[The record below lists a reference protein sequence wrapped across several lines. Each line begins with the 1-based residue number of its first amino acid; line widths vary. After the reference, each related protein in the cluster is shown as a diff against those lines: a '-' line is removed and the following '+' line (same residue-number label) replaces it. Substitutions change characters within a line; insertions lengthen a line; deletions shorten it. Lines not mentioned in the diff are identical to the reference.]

1 MKQTILGAGLFIVGL
16 AGLIALSQARS
27 GGATAAPATAS
38 GQYPVLI
45 NTCLI
50 SNDVRALAAF
60 YQLVLRIPPKF
71 DGEGYAEFKTGAGV
85 LTIFDARAQE
95 KYIPGSAESSANRS
109 VILEFRVADPDEEY
123 ARLQG
128 IVKTWVKPPTTQPW
142 GTRSIY
148 FRDPD
153 GNLVNFFARAKAQ

>member
-1 MKQTILGAGLFIVGL
+1 MKQTIIGAGLFIVGL
-16 AGLIALSQARS
+16 AGLMALSQARS
-27 GGATAAPATAS
+27 GRAWDPAVS
-38 GQYPVLI
+38 EVGQHPVLI

-50 SNDVRALAAF
+50 SNDVRSLAAF
-60 YQLVLRIPPKF
+60 YQLVLRIPPRF
-71 DGEGYAEFKTGAGV
+71 DGEGYAEFRTGAGV

-95 KYIPGSAESSANRS
+95 KYIPGSADSPANRS
-109 VILEFRVADPDEEY
+109 VILEFRVADPDGEY

-153 GNLVNFFARAKAQ
+153 GNLVNFFAVVRAK

>member
-1 MKQTILGAGLFIVGL
+1 MKQTFLGTGLFVVGL
-16 AGLIALSQARS
+16 AGLMSLLQVRS
-27 GGATAAPATAS
+27 GGSTATPAPAS
-38 GQYPVLI
+38 GKYPVLI

-50 SNDVRALAAF
+50 SKDVRSLAAF

-71 DGEGYAEFKTGAGV
+71 DGESYAEFRTGAGV
-85 LTIFDARAQE
+85 LTIFDAQAQE

-109 VILEFRVADPDEEY
+109 VILEFRVADPNGEY

-142 GTRSIY
+142 GTRSVY

-153 GNLVNFFARAKAQ
+153 GNLVNFFAVAKAK